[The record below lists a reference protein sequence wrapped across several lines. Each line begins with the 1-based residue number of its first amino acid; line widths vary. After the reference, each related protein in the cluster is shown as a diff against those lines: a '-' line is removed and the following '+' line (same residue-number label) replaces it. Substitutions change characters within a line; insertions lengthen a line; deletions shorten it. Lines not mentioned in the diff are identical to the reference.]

1 MEEIRK
7 KPLELR
13 AADSISALPSL
24 PTVNPNSYTGNYS
37 NANQNQQNNTIAIN
51 VYPQQGQN
59 EEAIGE
65 AVALKLG
72 DILDNYVM
80 VT

>member
-1 MEEIRK
+1 MIFANPSVMYPRYNS
-7 KPLELR
+7 L
-13 AADSISALPSL
+13 SSNLPSG
-24 PTVNPNSYTGNYS
+24 SYTGNYS
-37 NANQNQQNNTIAIN
+37 NASQNQQNNTIAIN

-72 DILDNYVM
+72 NILDNYVM

>member
-1 MEEIRK
+1 M
-7 KPLELR
+7 
-13 AADSISALPSL
+13 
-24 PTVNPNSYTGNYS
+24 VNPSNFNGNYS
-37 NANQNQQNNTIAIN
+37 NATSNKQENSIAIN
-51 VYPQQGQN
+51 ISPQRGQS
-59 EEAIGE
+59 ESDIGE